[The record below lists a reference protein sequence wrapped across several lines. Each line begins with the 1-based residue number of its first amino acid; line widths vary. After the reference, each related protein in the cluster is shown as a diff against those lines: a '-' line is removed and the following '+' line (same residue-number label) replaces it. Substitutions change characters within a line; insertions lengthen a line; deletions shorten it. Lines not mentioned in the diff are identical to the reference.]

1 MSVGPLNPINVT
13 AAGTPL
19 SQATGPDVA
28 RAQQD
33 AANSQ
38 RAVQSQVQA
47 ESAAGIPQTD
57 GQDLDPGERDA
68 DGRRPWRLRRHRP
81 GASIDATT
89 TGGSPPAG
97 NEGGLLDLSG

>member
-1 MSVGPLNPINVT
+1 MSVGPLNPVNAT

-19 SQATGPDVA
+19 SQASGPDVA
-28 RAQQD
+28 RAQQE

-38 RAVQSQVQA
+38 RAAQSQIQA

-81 GASIDATT
+81 GTSIDATT
-89 TGGSPPAG
+89 SVGTSPVG